1 MAQTDWLPW
10 ARFIFMCYVSGL
22 RSDRLLGSC
31 RKLAYSV
38 RPSHTHTRTHKRTLC
53 SVKFC
58 FCLLFETF
66 PRKLFRVLD
75 SCRAHRARSDCVA
88 FNKPFCSVSFQVFPA
103 TSNSNLLPLPLP
115 VKILWKMRMR
125 AASFQLKKVRD
136 QHRIASPR
144 SATPLS
150 NQLFCTYV
158 YANFCANK

>member
-1 MAQTDWLPW
+1 MLAQPGSWPRLTGCPGHGSSLCV
-10 ARFIFMCYVSGL
+10 MSLVSGL
-22 RSDRLLGSC
+22 TGCLDRVENWPTLSGL
-31 RKLAYSV
+31 
-38 RPSHTHTRTHKRTLC
+38 HTHTHA
-53 SVKFC
+53 KFC

-88 FNKPFCSVSFQVFPA
+88 FNIPFCSVSFQVFPA

>member
-1 MAQTDWLPW
+1 MSKT
-10 ARFIFMCYVSGL
+10 GL
-22 RSDRLLGSC
+22 LC
-31 RKLAYSV
+31 PAFT
-38 RPSHTHTRTHKRTLC
+38 HTHTRTLKRTLC

-88 FNKPFCSVSFQVFPA
+88 FNIPFCSVSFQVFPA

-136 QHRIASPR
+136 QHRHAAPLHFLINYFALMCMQI
-144 SATPLS
+144 SAQTNKSIESVPPPGT
-150 NQLFCTYV
+150 LFHLGGPQ
-158 YANFCANK
+158 